1 MANNQPVSTA
11 VSDAVPAT
19 SSADS
24 RAASRVWW
32 WLQAVQ
38 VRLRF
43 LIVVLMAAG
52 IVSQWTLLRSV
63 WERAWWQ
70 VGGRSAAGAVSAG
83 HEYFC
88 PMDPGV
94 LSTWPAI
101 CPICNMDLVPRK
113 KMDAQLLP
121 GGVVARMQLSPYRI
135 QLAGI
140 RTTVVEPRV
149 LREEFHFTGVLAS
162 VASGDHEGQRENS
175 ETANSATGPLVN
187 ARSSS
192 LGFDVNIS
200 LSDAAGFIE
209 PRAADVRS
217 LNSNRPAV
225 RATAQ
230 LVKSDETPAAS
241 IVVPRVRIVLED
253 TASLAVGSIVTATIA
268 VPARAFL
275 APQFKDGLSPISET
289 SRSVTDDSRDALSD
303 EVLSVPESSV
313 IDRGLQRLVYVETMP
328 GQFDGV
334 AVEVGRRCGAFYP
347 ILKGLKFGQR
357 VATAG
362 AFLIDAETRLN
373 PSLAAGYFGANRSA
387 TIPTASPPPAAPA
400 TTTSSGG
407 PVSPTKAKPKPTPSL
422 SPADQTLADH
432 QKICPVTE
440 LPLNSMGGP
449 VPVMVAGRKVFLCCV
464 GCEARLKAEPQK
476 YLARLPAN

>member
-1 MANNQPVSTA
+1 MTTDEQRSPLTGEPPGTV
-11 VSDAVPAT
+11 
-19 SSADS
+19 
-24 RAASRVWW
+24 AASPMEGAHTASRSWW

-52 IVSQWTLLRSV
+52 VVSQWQVLRSV
-63 WERAWWQ
+63 WDRSWWQ
-70 VGGRSAAGAVSAG
+70 LGGRPATGAVSPG

-113 KMDAQLLP
+113 MMDAQLLP
-121 GGVVARMQLSPYRI
+121 EGVVARMQLSPYRI

-140 RTTVVEPRV
+140 RTSAVEARA
-149 LREEFHFTGVLAS
+149 LQYELTFSGILQ
-162 VASGDHEGQRENS
+162 SGDTKAKPS
-175 ETANSATGPLVN
+175 LAETPPSTTLGFVV
-187 ARSSS
+187 S
-192 LGFDVNIS
+192 LGP
-200 LSDAAGFIE
+200 SDAMEFSE
-209 PRAADVRS
+209 PRAAEVKLLGS
-217 LNSNRPAV
+217 SGAPV
-225 RATAQ
+225 PATAR
-230 LVKSDETPAAS
+230 LVEDDESRAAS
-241 IVVPRVRIVLED
+241 TFAPRLQIVID
-253 TASLAVGSIVTATIA
+253 DAATLAVGSIVTATIA
-268 VPARAFL
+268 IPAHERIAAQAEDRA
-275 APQFKDGLSPISET
+275 APSSEG
-289 SRSVTDDSRDALSD
+289 
-303 EVLSVPESSV
+303 VLSVPESAI
-313 IDRGLQRLVYVETMP
+313 IDRGRERLVYVETMP

-347 ILKGLKFGQR
+347 VLKGLKSGQR

-387 TIPTASPPPAAPA
+387 TIPTASLPPASTSPDNPA
-400 TTTSSGG
+400 
-407 PVSPTKAKPKPTPSL
+407 SPTKAKPTPSL
-422 SPADQTLADH
+422 SPEDQTLADK
-432 QKICPVTE
+432 QRICPVTE

-449 VPVMVAGRKVFLCCV
+449 VPVTVAGRKVFICCV
-464 GCEARLKAEPQK
+464 GCEARLKQEPQK

>member
-1 MANNQPVSTA
+1 MANDQPASTA
-11 VSDAVPAT
+11 VSDARPAAAG
-19 SSADS
+19 SH
-24 RAASRVWW
+24 AASRVWW

-43 LIVVLMAAG
+43 LIVVVMAAVL
-52 IVSQWTLLRSV
+52 VSQWTLLRSV
-63 WERAWWQ
+63 WERSWWQ
-70 VGGRSAAGAVSAG
+70 LGGRPAAGAVSAG

-101 CPICNMDLVPRK
+101 CPICNMDLVPRR

-121 GGVVARMQLSPYRI
+121 EGVVARMQLSPYRI

-140 RTTVVEPRV
+140 RTSVVEPRA
-149 LREEFHFTGVLAS
+149 LHYELTF
-162 VASGDHEGQRENS
+162 SGRLQ
-175 ETANSATGPLVN
+175 
-187 ARSSS
+187 
-192 LGFDVNIS
+192 
-200 LSDAAGFIE
+200 
-209 PRAADVRS
+209 
-217 LNSNRPAV
+217 
-225 RATAQ
+225 
-230 LVKSDETPAAS
+230 SDETTTAPGFEVSLGQSDAMGFAETRLAEVRLLGSDGPTVPATARLVEDHDSPAAS
-241 IVVPRVRIVLED
+241 NFLPRLRIVLD
-253 TASLAVGSIVTATIA
+253 DAATLTAGSIVTATVAIP
-268 VPARAFL
+268 VRAL
-275 APQFKDGLSPISET
+275 NVAQTEDHAGPITE
-289 SRSVTDDSRDALSD
+289 AI
-303 EVLSVPESSV
+303 LSVPESAV
-313 IDRGLQRLVYVETMP
+313 IDRGRERLVYVETMP

-347 ILKGLKFGQR
+347 VLKGLKSGQR

-387 TIPTASPPPAAPA
+387 TIPTTSQPPAS
-400 TTTSSGG
+400 TTSPSS
-407 PVSPTKAKPKPTPSL
+407 PAAPTKAKTTPSL

-449 VPVMVAGRKVFLCCV
+449 VPVTVAGRKVFICCA
-464 GCEARLKAEPQK
+464 GCEARLKQEPQK

>member
-24 RAASRVWW
+24 RAASRAWW

-43 LIVVLMAAG
+43 LIVVVMAAVL
-52 IVSQWTLLRSV
+52 VSQWTLLRSV

-70 VGGRSAAGAVSAG
+70 LGGRSAAGAVSAG

-121 GGVVARMQLSPYRI
+121 EGVVARMQLSPYRI

-140 RTTVVEPRV
+140 RTSVVEPRALQYELTFSGI
-149 LREEFHFTGVLAS
+149 LRSADSTAKPSLAESPPSPS
-162 VASGDHEGQRENS
+162 VGFEVSL
-175 ETANSATGPLVN
+175 GPLD
-187 ARSSS
+187 AM
-192 LGFDVNIS
+192 GFT
-200 LSDAAGFIE
+200 E
-209 PRAADVRS
+209 PR
-217 LNSNRPAV
+217 PAEV
-225 RATAQ
+225 KPLGCSGPTVPATAR
-230 LVKSDETPAAS
+230 LMNDDDLKPVSNF
-241 IVVPRVRIVLED
+241 VPRLRIVLD
-253 TASLAVGSIVTATIA
+253 DGASLRAGSIVTAMIA
-268 VPARAFL
+268 IPAGELIVAQTETRAN
-275 APQFKDGLSPISET
+275 QISEG
-289 SRSVTDDSRDALSD
+289 
-303 EVLSVPESSV
+303 VLSVPESAV

-347 ILKGLKFGQR
+347 VLKGLQSGQR

-407 PVSPTKAKPKPTPSL
+407 PVSPTKAKPKPKPSL

-440 LPLNSMGGP
+440 LPLDSMGGP
-449 VPVMVAGRKVFLCCV
+449 VPVMVAGRKVFICCV
-464 GCEARLKAEPQK
+464 GCEARLKQEPQK
-476 YLARLPAN
+476 YLARLPAP